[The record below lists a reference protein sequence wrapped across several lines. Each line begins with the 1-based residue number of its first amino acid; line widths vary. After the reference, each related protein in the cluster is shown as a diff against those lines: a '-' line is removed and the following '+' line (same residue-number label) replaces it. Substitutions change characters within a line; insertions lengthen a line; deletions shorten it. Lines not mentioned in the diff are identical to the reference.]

1 MPWCTYSVC
10 HCKGYS
16 EDLAARS
23 PEIQQCQ
30 ACRPFAATWQFC
42 PNAAKTQARQNAPL
56 CGSCLPY
63 NWTGPILW
71 GESMTFCGCDPPG
84 LPPGPPGPP
93 PGQPGLPHGGGG
105 QPPPNA
111 DGLAATWIR
120 DAPNPPRGAI
130 GDLPIWQIDARTLND
145 DEQPIP
151 LYDRAPAG
159 AAMEEESEAPK
170 TISPPTAC
178 GPMPPQPPC
187 YGALRPG
194 SSQEQS
200 DSIQLTRIEEALTA
214 VNTKLDAVRSE
225 YLKVGN
231 SLEQLL
237 LCWDAA
243 ADRENARTLERER
256 TLELS
261 AGEWTP
267 PSTAAYTDTTWNS
280 ANSVNSVTPTQVP
293 G

>member
-1 MPWCTYSVC
+1 
-10 HCKGYS
+10 
-16 EDLAARS
+16 
-23 PEIQQCQ
+23 
-30 ACRPFAATWQFC
+30 
-42 PNAAKTQARQNAPL
+42 
-56 CGSCLPY
+56 
-63 NWTGPILW
+63 
-71 GESMTFCGCDPPG
+71 
-84 LPPGPPGPP
+84 
-93 PGQPGLPHGGGG
+93 
-105 QPPPNA
+105 
-111 DGLAATWIR
+111 
-120 DAPNPPRGAI
+120 
-130 GDLPIWQIDARTLND
+130 
-145 DEQPIP
+145 
-151 LYDRAPAG
+151 
-159 AAMEEESEAPK
+159 MEEESEAPK

-256 TLELS
+256 TLERS

-293 G
+293 GGRNESYDDWRWRNRQRELAEEEAERWQGRHSWSEAWQRELEDWIDNRYQPARQRAIDEEGSDLYWPDMQRVQSEVEAERWQGSHSWDEESTDGGSAYSWWQGRTDWWQS